1 MRYLTYF
8 LSLDFGREFNYFRTK
23 SFCIGIAVQVLLENF
38 GFSARELHIVAET
51 AFYSFEEGIYQ
62 YKIFVLSLSLNSLW
76 FMLAGDTNFCLV
88 FKVKSNLSKP
98 CWDMCY
104 VFILP
109 ASCFFFPVPPP
120 LFNVYPTPPAF
131 YIIIFLPLLFL
142 LYCLFDM
149 TFVTLSF
156 EAKVRCLHL

>member
-1 MRYLTYF
+1 MCVCVNVQEMRYLTYF

-109 ASCFFFPVPPP
+109 ASCFFFSCSATIV
-120 LFNVYPTPPAF
+120 
-131 YIIIFLPLLFL
+131 
-142 LYCLFDM
+142 
-149 TFVTLSF
+149 
-156 EAKVRCLHL
+156 